1 MNAVKELA
9 LAVLA
14 AALFGGPIFFYFL
27 FYNSYFMMS

>member
-14 AALFGGPIFFYFL
+14 ADMTLKYLSIPL
-27 FYNSYFMMS
+27 VLWLVKFMV